1 MLKTL
6 SRLWSK
12 LSFRRRKQFAL
23 LSLLMLVGG
32 MAEVVSLG
40 AVIPFLAA
48 LASPEKVLSNPVV
61 GSLFSAICSLFSVFG
76 LTFPQIHNYQSPI
89 PTPYSQSMSSLFDP
103 ANLLPV
109 LASAFALAALSAGA
123 IRLLLLYASTRLAN
137 AAGADLSLEVY
148 RRTLYQPYSVH
159 VSRNSSTIISSI
171 TTKIAYVILTLS
183 SCLTISTS
191 SVIIISIVAALFYIN
206 PTVALMAALGL
217 GLSYVI
223 ITKISSEKMLYNSAL
238 MAKEQAQV
246 VKALQEGLGGIRDV
260 LLDGTQPAYCHI
272 YQRADEPLRRAQAS
286 ITFISQS
293 PRFVMESIG
302 MVIFAALALGM
313 AHGSQGMMTALPVL
327 GALALGAQRLLP
339 ALQQGYAAWS
349 SIIGYQSSTQ
359 EVLELLDQPLPHEA
373 SQPLPAPLAFKKSIQ
388 FDSVKFRY
396 TSETP
401 WVLDNLSFNIPKG
414 TRVGFVG
421 KTGSGKST
429 CLDLLM
435 GLLKPSS
442 GRIAVDGTVLDQRNL
457 RSWQRNIAHV
467 PQAIYLADTSLAENI
482 AFGIPPENID
492 MKRVREAARQAHI
505 ADFIESSPEG
515 YQALVGERGI
525 RLSGGQ
531 RQRIGIARA
540 LYKQATVL
548 VFDEATSALDHETEQ
563 AVMEAIEGLSADLT
577 ILIIAHR
584 LTTLKNCN
592 KIIELGQRSDFHAK
606 TFSPT
611 EMMRV

>member
-23 LSLLMLVGG
+23 LSLLMLAGG

-48 LASPEKVLSNPVV
+48 LASPEKVLSNPAVD
-61 GSLFSAICSLFSVFG
+61 SLFSALCSLFSVFG
-76 LTFPQIHNYQSPI
+76 LTFTQIHNYQSPI
-89 PTPYSQSMSSLFDP
+89 PTPHYQSMSSIFGP
-103 ANLLPV
+103 TALLPV
-109 LASAFALAALSAGA
+109 IATAFALAALSAGG
-123 IRLLLLYASTRLAN
+123 IRLLLLWASTRLAN
-137 AAGADLSLEVY
+137 AAGADISLEVY

-159 VSRNSSTIISSI
+159 VSRNSSTIISSM
-171 TTKIAYVILTLS
+171 TSKVGTVIAVLS
-183 SCLTISTS
+183 YCLTVGTS
-191 SVIIISIVAALFYIN
+191 SVIIISIVIALFAIN
-206 PTVALMAALGL
+206 PNIALIAAISL
-217 GLSYVI
+217 GLSYGL
-223 ITKISSEKMLYNSAL
+223 ITKVSRKKMFQNSVRI
-238 MAKEQAQV
+238 AKESTQV

-260 LLDGTQPAYCHI
+260 LLDGTQPTYCHI
-272 YQRADEPLRRAQAS
+272 YQIADAPLRQAGAS
-286 ITFISQS
+286 STFISQS

-302 MVIFAALALGM
+302 MVLFAALALGM

-349 SIIGYQSSTQ
+349 AMMGAQVSTQ
-359 EVLELLDQPLPHEA
+359 EVLELLDQPLPPEA
-373 SQPLPAPLAFKKSIQ
+373 SQPLPAPLTFKKSIQ

-396 TSETP
+396 TYETP
-401 WVLDNLSFNIPKG
+401 WVIDNLSFNIPKG

-435 GLLKPSS
+435 GLLQPSS
-442 GRIAVDGTVLDQRNL
+442 GQITVDGTVLDERNL

-515 YQALVGERGI
+515 YQAHVGERGI

-548 VFDEATSALDHETEQ
+548 VFDEATSALDHKTEQ
-563 AVMEAIEGLSADLT
+563 AVMEAIEGLSTDLT
-577 ILIIAHR
+577 IMIIAHR
-584 LTTLKNCN
+584 LTTLRMCDR
-592 KIIELGQRSDFHAK
+592 IIELGD
-606 TFSPT
+606 
-611 EMMRV
+611 

>member
-1 MLKTL
+1 
-6 SRLWSK
+6 
-12 LSFRRRKQFAL
+12 
-23 LSLLMLVGG
+23 

-48 LASPEKVLSNPVV
+48 LAAPEKVLSHPLVD
-61 GSLFSAICSLFSVFG
+61 SFFSALCHLSSAIGLQFFPINNPQSFSSVFG
-76 LTFPQIHNYQSPI
+76 
-89 PTPYSQSMSSLFDP
+89 PTAILP
-103 ANLLPV
+103 LL
-109 LASAFALAALSAGA
+109 AIAFALAAISAGA
-123 IRLLLLYASTRLAN
+123 IRLLLLWASTRLAN

-159 VSRNSSTIISSI
+159 VSRNSSAIISNI
-171 TTKIAYVILTLS
+171 TSKVGLVILTLS
-183 SCLTISTS
+183 SCLTICTCS
-191 SVIIISIVAALFYIN
+191 IIIMAIVAALFAIN
-206 PTVALMAALGL
+206 STVALISAFGL
-217 GLSYVI
+217 GLSYI
-223 ITKISSEKMLYNSAL
+223 ILTKISRKKMLYNSAQ
-238 MAKEQAQV
+238 MAKEQTQV

-272 YQRADEPLRRAQAS
+272 YRKADAPLRRAQAS

-302 MVIFAALALGM
+302 MVLFAVLALGM
-313 AHGSQGMMTALPVL
+313 THGHQGMLAALPVL

-349 SIIGYQSSTQ
+349 SIVGYQASTK
-359 EVLELLDQPLPHEA
+359 EVLELLDQPLPPE
-373 SQPLPAPLAFKKSIQ
+373 SSGPLPAPLPFKKLIQ

-401 WVLDNLSFNIPKG
+401 WVIDNLSFNIPKG
-414 TRVGFVG
+414 ARAGFVG

-435 GLLKPSS
+435 GLLEPSS
-442 GRIAVDGTVLDQRNL
+442 GRITVDGIALDQRNL
-457 RSWQRNIAHV
+457 RSWQGNIAHV

-482 AFGIPPENID
+482 AFGVPPQNID
-492 MKRVREAARQAHI
+492 MKKVREAARQAHI
-505 ADFIESSPEG
+505 ANFIESSPQG

-548 VFDEATSALDHETEQ
+548 VFDEATSALDHGTEQ

-584 LTTLKNCN
+584 LTTLKNCTQ
-592 KIIELGQRSDFHAK
+592 IIELNHN
-606 TFSPT
+606 
-611 EMMRV
+611 

>member
-1 MLKTL
+1 MFKILR
-6 SRLWSK
+6 RLWLK
-12 LSFRRRKQFAL
+12 LSYRRRKQFAL
-23 LSLLMLVGG
+23 LSLLMLAGG
-32 MAEVVSLG
+32 VAEVVSLG

-48 LASPEKVLSNPVV
+48 LAAPEKVLSYPVV
-61 GSLFSAICSLFSVFG
+61 DSLISALCHISSTFGLQFGTITNHQPQISTTHSQSLSSVFG
-76 LTFPQIHNYQSPI
+76 
-89 PTPYSQSMSSLFDP
+89 PT
-103 ANLLPV
+103 ALLLL
-109 LASAFALAALSAGA
+109 LATAFALAALTAGA
-123 IRLLLLYASTRLAN
+123 IRLLLLWASTRLAN
-137 AAGADLSLEVY
+137 SAGADLSLEVY

-159 VSRNSSTIISSI
+159 VSRNSSTIISNI
-171 TTKIAYVILTLS
+171 TSKVGMVILTLS
-183 SCLTISTS
+183 SCLTFGIS
-191 SVIIISIVAALFYIN
+191 SVIIISIVAALFAIN
-206 PTVALMAALGL
+206 PTVALISALGL
-217 GLSYVI
+217 GFSYAL
-223 ITKISSEKMLYNSAL
+223 ITKLFKKKMIQNSSRVSQ
-238 MAKEQAQV
+238 EQTQV

-272 YQRADEPLRRAQAS
+272 YQLADSPLREARAS
-286 ITFISQS
+286 ITFIGQS

-302 MVIFAALALGM
+302 MVLFAVLALGM
-313 AHGSQGMMTALPVL
+313 THGPQGTLAALPVL

-349 SIIGYQSSTQ
+349 GMLGAQASTK
-359 EVLELLDQPLPHEA
+359 EVLELLDQPLPPEA
-373 SQPLPAPLAFKKSIQ
+373 SQPLPAPLPFKKSIQ

-401 WVLDNLSFNIPKG
+401 WVLDKLSFNITKG

-435 GLLKPSS
+435 GLLEPSA
-442 GRIAVDGTVLDQRNL
+442 GRITVDGIVLDRRKL

-467 PQAIYLADTSLAENI
+467 PQVIYLADASLAENI
-482 AFGIPPENID
+482 AFGVPPENIE
-492 MKRVREAARQAHI
+492 MKRVKEAARQAHI
-505 ADFIESSPEG
+505 ADFIESSPQG

-584 LTTLKNCN
+584 LSTLKNCAH
-592 KIIELGQRSDFHAK
+592 IIELG
-606 TFSPT
+606 
-611 EMMRV
+611 

>member
-1 MLKTL
+1 MSKTL

-23 LSLLMLVGG
+23 LSLLMLAGG

-48 LASPEKVLSNPVV
+48 LASPEKVLANPAV
-61 GSLFSAICSLFSVFG
+61 GSLFSAFCHLSSGFGLQTPLITTTHFQSMASLFG
-76 LTFPQIHNYQSPI
+76 
-89 PTPYSQSMSSLFDP
+89 P
-103 ANLLPV
+103 AALLAV
-109 LASAFALAALSAGA
+109 VFALAAISTGA
-123 IRLLLLYASTRLAN
+123 IRLLLLWASTRLAN

-148 RRTLYQPYSVH
+148 RRTLYQPYYVH
-159 VSRNSSTIISSI
+159 VSRNSSAIISNI

-183 SCLTISTS
+183 SCLTIGTST
-191 SVIIISIVAALFYIN
+191 VIIISIVAALFAVN
-206 PTVALMAALGL
+206 TTVALLAALGL
-217 GLSYVI
+217 GLGYVV
-223 ITKISSEKMLYNSAL
+223 ITKVSSEKMLYNSAQ
-238 MAKEQAQV
+238 MAKEQTQV

-272 YQRADEPLRRAQAS
+272 YQRADAPLRRAQAS

-293 PRFVMESIG
+293 PRFLMESIG
-302 MVIFAALALGM
+302 MVLFAALALGM
-313 AHGSQGMMTALPVL
+313 SHGPQGTLAALPIL

-359 EVLELLDQPLPHEA
+359 EVLELLDQPLPPEA
-373 SQPLPAPLAFKKSIQ
+373 SQPLPAPLPFKKLIQ

-401 WVLDNLSFNIPKG
+401 WVIDNLSFNIPKG

-442 GRIAVDGTVLDQRNL
+442 GRIMVDGTILNQQNL

-467 PQAIYLADTSLAENI
+467 PQSIFLADISLAENI
-482 AFGIPPENID
+482 AFGVQPENIE
-492 MKRVREAARQAHI
+492 MKRVKEAARQAHI
-505 ADFIESSPEG
+505 ADFIESSPQG
-515 YQALVGERGI
+515 YKALVGERGI

-584 LTTLKNCN
+584 LTTIKNCAQ
-592 KIIELGQRSDFHAK
+592 IIEIG
-606 TFSPT
+606 
-611 EMMRV
+611 

>member
-1 MLKTL
+1 MLKNL
-6 SRLWSK
+6 KRLWSK
-12 LSFRRRKQFAL
+12 LSARRRKQFAL
-23 LSLLMLVGG
+23 LSLLMLAGG

-48 LASPEKVLSNPVV
+48 LAAPEKVLANPAV
-61 GSLFSAICSLFSVFG
+61 GSLLSAFCHLSSAFG
-76 LTFPQIHNYQSPI
+76 SQSPPITNNLFLI
-89 PTPYSQSMSSLFDP
+89 PTPQSPSSLFAP
-103 ANLLPV
+103 TALLPV

-123 IRLLLLYASTRLAN
+123 IRILLLWASTRLAN

-171 TTKIAYVILTLS
+171 ATKIAHVILTLS

-191 SVIIISIVAALFYIN
+191 SVIILSIVAALFYIN
-206 PTVALMAALGL
+206 PAVALIAALGL
-217 GLSYVI
+217 GLSYVM
-223 ITKISSEKMLYNSAL
+223 ITKISRKKMLYNSAQI
-238 MAKEQAQV
+238 AKEQTQV
-246 VKALQEGLGGIRDV
+246 VKALQEGLGGIRDI

-272 YQRADEPLRRAQAS
+272 YQRADAPLRQASAS

-293 PRFVMESIG
+293 PRFVMETIG
-302 MVIFAALALGM
+302 MVLFAALALGM
-313 AHGSQGMMTALPVL
+313 THGSVGMLTALPVL

-349 SIIGYQSSTQ
+349 SIIGHQSSTQ
-359 EVLELLDQPLPHEA
+359 EVLELLDQPLPPEA
-373 SQPLPAPLAFKKSIQ
+373 SQPLPAALPFKKSIQ

-442 GRIAVDGTVLDQRNL
+442 GRITVDGTVLDQRNL

-482 AFGIPPENID
+482 AFGVPPENID
-492 MKRVREAARQAHI
+492 MKRVKGVARQAHI
-505 ADFIESSPEG
+505 EDFIESSPHG

-548 VFDEATSALDHETEQ
+548 VFDEATSALDHETEK
-563 AVMEAIEGLSADLT
+563 AVMEAIEDLSADLT

-584 LTTLKNCN
+584 LTTLKNCTQ
-592 KIIELGQRSDFHAK
+592 IVELEQRGDFHAK
-606 TFSPT
+606 TFPPE

>member
-1 MLKTL
+1 MVKTL
-6 SRLWSK
+6 IRLWFK
-12 LSFRRRKQFAL
+12 LSSRRRKQFAL
-23 LSLLMLVGG
+23 LSVLMLVGG
-32 MAEVVSLG
+32 VAEVVSLG

-48 LASPEKVLSNPVV
+48 VANPGKVLSHPVV
-61 GSLFSAICSLFSVFG
+61 DSFLSAFTHLSSVIGLKFPPIANHQSAI
-76 LTFPQIHNYQSPI
+76 
-89 PTPYSQSMSSLFDP
+89 PTSQSLSL
-103 ANLLPV
+103 V
-109 LASAFALAALSAGA
+109 LAPTTLLSILAVTFALAALSAGG
-123 IRLLLLYASTRLAN
+123 IRLLLLWASTRLAN

-159 VSRNSSTIISSI
+159 VSRNSSAIISNI
-171 TTKIAYVILTLS
+171 TSKVGLVILTLS
-183 SCLTISTS
+183 SCLTIGTCF
-191 SVIIISIVAALFYIN
+191 IIIIAIVAALFVAN
-206 PTVALMAALGL
+206 TTVALLSALALGL
-217 GLSYVI
+217 GYVV
-223 ITKISSEKMLYNSAL
+223 ITKVSSKKMLYNSTQI
-238 MAKEQAQV
+238 AKEQTQV
-246 VKALQEGLGGIRDV
+246 VRALQEGLGGIRDV

-272 YQRADEPLRRAQAS
+272 YQRADAPLRRAQAS

-293 PRFVMESIG
+293 PRFLMESIG
-302 MVIFAALALGM
+302 MVLFAALALGM
-313 AHGSQGMMTALPVL
+313 SHGPQGTLAALPIL

-349 SIIGYQSSTQ
+349 SIIAYQSSTQ
-359 EVLELLDQPLPHEA
+359 EVLELLDQPLSPEA
-373 SQPLPAPLAFKKSIQ
+373 SQPLPAPLPFKILIQ
-388 FDSVKFRY
+388 FDSVKFRF

-401 WVLDNLSFNIPKG
+401 WVIDNLSFNIPKG

-435 GLLKPSS
+435 GLLEPTS
-442 GRIAVDGTVLDQRNL
+442 GRIMVDGIVLNQQNL

-467 PQAIYLADTSLAENI
+467 PQSIYLADTSLAENI

-492 MKRVREAARQAHI
+492 IIRVREAARQAQI
-505 ADFIESSPEG
+505 ADFIESSPQG

-540 LYKQATVL
+540 LYKQVTVL
-548 VFDEATSALDHETEQ
+548 VFDEATSALDHETEK

-584 LTTLKNCN
+584 LTTLKNCAQ
-592 KIIELGQRSDFHAK
+592 IIDLG
-606 TFSPT
+606 
-611 EMMRV
+611 

>member
-1 MLKTL
+1 MLKIL
-6 SRLWSK
+6 HRLWAK
-12 LSFRRRKQFAL
+12 LSFRRRNQFAF
-23 LSLLMLVGG
+23 LSLLMLIAGA
-32 MAEVVSLG
+32 AEVVSLG

-48 LASPEKVLSNPVV
+48 LAAPEKILLNPAVDSLCSSLCNLS
-61 GSLFSAICSLFSVFG
+61 SVFG
-76 LTFPQIHNYQSPI
+76 LRFSPI
-89 PTPYSQSMSSLFDP
+89 TNHQSLSL
-103 ANLLPV
+103 V
-109 LASAFALAALSAGA
+109 LAPATLLSILAVTFALAALSAGG
-123 IRLLLLYASTRLAN
+123 IRLLLLWASTRLAN

-159 VSRNSSTIISSI
+159 VSRNSSAIISNI
-171 TTKIAYVILTLS
+171 TSKVGLVILTLS
-183 SCLTISTS
+183 SCLTIGTS
-191 SVIIISIVAALFYIN
+191 SVIIISIVAALFAIN
-206 PTVALMAALGL
+206 PTVALIAALGL
-217 GLSYVI
+217 GFSYVL
-223 ITKISSEKMLYNSAL
+223 ITKVSRKKMIYNSTQ
-238 MAKEQAQV
+238 MAKEQTQV

-272 YQRADEPLRRAQAS
+272 YQKADAPLRRAQAS

-302 MVIFAALALGM
+302 MVLFAALALGM
-313 AHGSQGMMTALPVL
+313 THGSVGVLTALPIL

-359 EVLELLDQPLPHEA
+359 EVLELLDQPLPPEA
-373 SQPLPAPLAFKKSIQ
+373 SQPLPVPLPFKKSIQ
-388 FDSVKFRY
+388 FDSIRFRY
-396 TSETP
+396 TTESP
-401 WVLDNLSFNIPKG
+401 WVLDDLSFNIPKG
-414 TRVGFVG
+414 ARVGFVG

-435 GLLKPSS
+435 GLLLPLS
-442 GRIAVDGTVLDQRNL
+442 GRITVDGNVLDQRNL

-482 AFGIPPENID
+482 AFGVAPEKID

-505 ADFIESSPEG
+505 ADFIESSPQG

-540 LYKQATVL
+540 LYKQAAVL

-563 AVMEAIEGLSADLT
+563 AVMEAIEGLSHDLT

-584 LTTLKNCN
+584 VTTLKNCSQ
-592 KIIELGQRSDFHAK
+592 IIKLNNS
-606 TFSPT
+606 
-611 EMMRV
+611 

>member
-6 SRLWSK
+6 KRLWSK
-12 LSFRRRKQFAL
+12 LSARRRKQFAL
-23 LSLLMLVGG
+23 LFVLMLAGG
-32 MAEVVSLG
+32 VAEVVSLG

-48 LASPEKVLSNPVV
+48 FAAPEKVLSHPVV
-61 GSLFSAICSLFSVFG
+61 DSLLSALGHLSSAFTLQ
-76 LTFPQIHNYQSPI
+76 PPPI

-123 IRLLLLYASTRLAN
+123 IRLLLLWASTRLAN

-159 VSRNSSTIISSI
+159 VSRNSSTLISSI

-223 ITKISSEKMLYNSAL
+223 ITKISREKMLYNSDL
-238 MAKEQAQV
+238 MAKEQTQV

-313 AHGSQGMMTALPVL
+313 AHGSQGMITALPVL

-359 EVLELLDQPLPHEA
+359 EVLELLDQPLPPEA
-373 SQPLPAPLAFKKSIQ
+373 SQPLPAPLPFKKSIQ
-388 FDSVKFRY
+388 FESVKFRY

-401 WVLDNLSFNIPKG
+401 WALDNLSFNIPKG

-442 GRIAVDGTVLDQRNL
+442 GRVAVDGTVLDQRNL

-467 PQAIYLADTSLAENI
+467 PQAIYLADTTLAENI

-492 MKRVREAARQAHI
+492 MKRVKEAARQAHI
-505 ADFIESSPEG
+505 ADFIESSLQG

-540 LYKQATVL
+540 LYKEATVL

-563 AVMEAIEGLSADLT
+563 SVMKAIEDLSADLT

-584 LTTLKNCN
+584 LTTIKNCTQ
-592 KIIELGQRSDFHAK
+592 IIDLNS
-606 TFSPT
+606 S
-611 EMMRV
+611 

>member
-1 MLKTL
+1 MFKTL
-6 SRLWSK
+6 KRLYSK
-12 LSFRRRKQFAL
+12 LSARRRKQFAL
-23 LSLLMLVGG
+23 LSVLMLAGG
-32 MAEVVSLG
+32 VAEVVSLG

-48 LASPEKVLSNPVV
+48 LAAPEKVLSHPAVD
-61 GSLFSAICSLFSVFG
+61 SFFSAFCYLSSAFG
-76 LTFPQIHNYQSPI
+76 LHSPLI
-89 PTPYSQSMSSLFDP
+89 TNTHSESMSSPLSP
-103 ANLLPV
+103 ATV
-109 LASAFALAALSAGA
+109 LTVFAIAFALAALSAGA
-123 IRLLLLYASTRLAN
+123 IRILLLWASTRLAN

-159 VSRNSSTIISSI
+159 VSRNSGAIIASI
-171 TTKIAYVILTLS
+171 ATKIAYVILTIS

-191 SVIIISIVAALFYIN
+191 SVIILSIVAALFYIN
-206 PTVALMAALGL
+206 PAVALIAALGL
-217 GLSYVI
+217 GLSYVM
-223 ITKISSEKMLYNSAL
+223 ITKISRKKMLYNSAQI
-238 MAKEQAQV
+238 AKEQTQV
-246 VKALQEGLGGIRDV
+246 VKALQEGLGGIRDI

-272 YQRADEPLRRAQAS
+272 YQRADAPLRQASAS

-293 PRFVMESIG
+293 PRFVMETIS
-302 MVIFAALALGM
+302 MVLFAALALGM
-313 AHGSQGMMTALPVL
+313 THGSVGMLTALPIL

-349 SIIGYQSSTQ
+349 SIIGHQSSTQ
-359 EVLELLDQPLPHEA
+359 EVLELLDQPLPPEA
-373 SQPLPAPLAFKKSIQ
+373 SQPLPAPLPFKKSIQ
-388 FDSVKFRY
+388 VDSVKFRY

-442 GRIAVDGTVLDQRNL
+442 GRITVDGTVLDQRNL

-467 PQAIYLADTSLAENI
+467 PQTIYLADTSLAENI
-482 AFGIPPENID
+482 AFGIPVENID
-492 MKRVREAARQAHI
+492 LKRVREAARQAHI
-505 ADFIESSPEG
+505 ADFIESSPQG

-548 VFDEATSALDHETEQ
+548 VFDEATSALDYETEK
-563 AVMEAIEGLSADLT
+563 AVMEAIEDLSADLT

-584 LTTLKNCN
+584 LTTLKNCTQ
-592 KIIELGQRSDFHAK
+592 IVELDQRGDFHAK
-606 TFSPT
+606 TFSP
-611 EMMRV
+611 EKMMRV

>member
-1 MLKTL
+1 MSKTL
-6 SRLWSK
+6 TRLWAK

-23 LSLLMLVGG
+23 LSVLMLVGG

-48 LASPEKVLSNPVV
+48 LADPEKVLSHPAVDF
-61 GSLFSAICSLFSVFG
+61 LFSAFCYLSSALGLQFFPITNPQSLAP
-76 LTFPQIHNYQSPI
+76 TPHPQSP
-89 PTPYSQSMSSLFDP
+89 SSLFGP
-103 ANLLPV
+103 SAVLPV

-123 IRLLLLYASTRLAN
+123 IRLLLLWASTRLAN

-159 VSRNSSTIISSI
+159 VFRNSSTIISSI
-171 TTKIAYVILTLS
+171 TSKVGTVIAVLS
-183 SCLTISTS
+183 SCLTIGTS
-191 SVIIISIVAALFYIN
+191 SVIIISIVAALFAIN
-206 PTVALMAALGL
+206 PSVALVAAISLGI
-217 GLSYVI
+217 SYGFIAKV
-223 ITKISSEKMLYNSAL
+223 SSKKMFQNSTLIAQ
-238 MAKEQAQV
+238 ESTQV

-272 YQRADEPLRRAQAS
+272 YQRADAPLRQAS
-286 ITFISQS
+286 ASSTFISQS

-302 MVIFAALALGM
+302 MVLFAALALGM
-313 AHGSQGMMTALPVL
+313 THGSAGMLTALPIL

-349 SIIGYQSSTQ
+349 SMLGAQVSTQ
-359 EVLELLDQPLPHEA
+359 EVLELLDQPLPPEA
-373 SQPLPAPLAFKKSIQ
+373 SQPLPAALPFKKSIQ

-401 WVLDNLSFNIPKG
+401 WVLDSLSFNISRG

-435 GLLKPSS
+435 GLLEPSS
-442 GRIAVDGTVLDQRNL
+442 GRIRVDGAVLNKQNI

-482 AFGIPPENID
+482 AFGVPPENID

-505 ADFIESSPEG
+505 ADFIESSSQS

-584 LTTLKNCN
+584 LTTLKNCTQ
-592 KIIELGQRSDFHAK
+592 IIELG
-606 TFSPT
+606 
-611 EMMRV
+611 

>member
-6 SRLWSK
+6 KRLWSK
-12 LSFRRRKQFAL
+12 LSARRRKQFAL
-23 LSLLMLVGG
+23 LSVLMLAGG
-32 MAEVVSLG
+32 VAEVVSLG

-61 GSLFSAICSLFSVFG
+61 DSLISAFCHLSSALGLQFFPTTNHQSLIP
-76 LTFPQIHNYQSPI
+76 TTQSP
-89 PTPYSQSMSSLFDP
+89 SSPFST
-103 ANLLPV
+103 ATLLPV
-109 LASAFALAALSAGA
+109 LASAFALAALSAGG
-123 IRLLLLYASTRLAN
+123 IRLLLLWASTRLAN

-148 RRTLYQPYSVH
+148 RRTLYQPYSLH

-183 SCLTISTS
+183 SCLTIGTS

-206 PTVALMAALGL
+206 PTVALIAALGL
-217 GLSYVI
+217 GLSYAI
-223 ITKISSEKMLYNSAL
+223 IAKVSKKKMFKNSTRVDQEQTK
-238 MAKEQAQV
+238 V

-272 YQRADEPLRRAQAS
+272 YQRADAPLRRAQAS

-302 MVIFAALALGM
+302 MVLFAALALGM
-313 AHGSQGMMTALPVL
+313 THGPQGTLAALPVL

-349 SIIGYQSSTQ
+349 SIIGYQSSTR
-359 EVLELLDQPLPHEA
+359 EVLELLDQPLPPEA
-373 SQPLPAPLAFKKSIQ
+373 SQPLLAALPFKKSIQ

-396 TSETP
+396 TFETP
-401 WVLDNLSFNIPKG
+401 WVLVNLSFNIPKG
-414 TRVGFVG
+414 TRAGFVG

-435 GLLKPSS
+435 GLLEPSS
-442 GRIAVDGTVLDQRNL
+442 GRIMVDGTVLNQQNL

-482 AFGIPPENID
+482 AFGIPIENID
-492 MKRVREAARQAHI
+492 MKRVKEAARQAHI
-505 ADFIESSPEG
+505 ADFIESSQKG

-563 AVMEAIEGLSADLT
+563 AVMEAIEDLSADLT
-577 ILIIAHR
+577 VLIIAHR
-584 LTTLKNCN
+584 LTTLKNCTQ
-592 KIIELGQRSDFHAK
+592 IIELG
-606 TFSPT
+606 
-611 EMMRV
+611 

>member
-48 LASPEKVLSNPVV
+48 LASPEKVLSNPAV
-61 GSLFSAICSLFSVFG
+61 GSLFSALCSLLSVFG

-89 PTPYSQSMSSLFDP
+89 PTPHSQSMSSLIDP
-103 ANLLPV
+103 GNLLPV
-109 LASAFALAALSAGA
+109 IASAFALAALSAGG
-123 IRLLLLYASTRLAN
+123 IRLLLLWASTRLAN

-159 VSRNSSTIISSI
+159 VSRNSSAIISNI
-171 TTKIAYVILTLS
+171 TSKVGLVILTLS
-183 SCLTISTS
+183 SCLTIGTS
-191 SVIIISIVAALFYIN
+191 SFIIISIVAALFAIN
-206 PTVALMAALGL
+206 SAIALIAALGL
-217 GLSYVI
+217 GLSYVM
-223 ITKISSEKMLYNSAL
+223 ITKISRKKMLYNSAQ
-238 MAKEQAQV
+238 MAKEQTQV

-313 AHGSQGMMTALPVL
+313 AHGSQGMITALPVL

-359 EVLELLDQPLPHEA
+359 EVLELLDQPLPPEA
-373 SQPLPAPLAFKKSIQ
+373 SQPLPAPLPFKKSIQ
-388 FDSVKFRY
+388 FESVKFRY

-401 WVLDNLSFNIPKG
+401 WALDNLSFNIPKG

-442 GRIAVDGTVLDQRNL
+442 GRVAVDGTVLDQRNL

-467 PQAIYLADTSLAENI
+467 PQAIYLADTTLAENI

-492 MKRVREAARQAHI
+492 MKRVKEAARQAHI
-505 ADFIESSPEG
+505 ADFIESSLQG

-540 LYKQATVL
+540 LYKEATVL

-563 AVMEAIEGLSADLT
+563 SVMKAIEDLSADLT

-584 LTTLKNCN
+584 LTTIKNCTQ
-592 KIIELGQRSDFHAK
+592 IIDLNS
-606 TFSPT
+606 S
-611 EMMRV
+611 

>member
-1 MLKTL
+1 LLKTL

-48 LASPEKVLSNPVV
+48 LSSPEKVLSHPAVD
-61 GSLFSAICSLFSVFG
+61 SFFSAFCYLSSAFG
-76 LTFPQIHNYQSPI
+76 LHSPLI
-89 PTPYSQSMSSLFDP
+89 TNTHSESMSSPLSP
-103 ANLLPV
+103 ATV
-109 LASAFALAALSAGA
+109 LTVFAIAFALAALSAGA
-123 IRLLLLYASTRLAN
+123 IRLLLLWASTRLAN

-171 TTKIAYVILTLS
+171 TSKVGTVVAVLS
-183 SCLTISTS
+183 SCLTIGTS
-191 SVIIISIVAALFYIN
+191 SIIIISIVAALFAIN
-206 PTVALMAALGL
+206 PNIALIAAISL
-217 GLSYVI
+217 GLSYGL
-223 ITKISSEKMLYNSAL
+223 ITKVSSEKMFQNSARI
-238 MAKEQAQV
+238 AKESTQV

-272 YQRADEPLRRAQAS
+272 YQRADAPLRQAS
-286 ITFISQS
+286 ASSTFISQS

-302 MVIFAALALGM
+302 MVLFAALALGM
-313 AHGSQGMMTALPVL
+313 THGSAGMLTALPIL

-349 SIIGYQSSTQ
+349 SMLGAQVSTR
-359 EVLELLDQPLPHEA
+359 EVLELLDQPLPPEA

-435 GLLKPSS
+435 GLLQPSS
-442 GRIAVDGTVLDQRNL
+442 GQITVDGTVLDERNL

-467 PQAIYLADTSLAENI
+467 PQAIYLADTTLAENI

-548 VFDEATSALDHETEQ
+548 VFDEATSALDHETER

-584 LTTLKNCN
+584 LTTLKNCTQ
-592 KIIELGQRSDFHAK
+592 IIELG
-606 TFSPT
+606 
-611 EMMRV
+611 

>member
-1 MLKTL
+1 MFKTL
-6 SRLWSK
+6 RRLWLK
-12 LSFRRRKQFAL
+12 LSSRRRKQFAL
-23 LSLLMLVGG
+23 LSALMLVGG
-32 MAEVVSLG
+32 VMEVVSLG

-48 LASPEKVLSNPVV
+48 LAAPEKVLSHPVV
-61 GSLFSAICSLFSVFG
+61 DALFSALCHIYSAFG
-76 LTFPQIHNYQSPI
+76 EKFPQITTSHPQTLSSVVSP
-89 PTPYSQSMSSLFDP
+89 
-103 ANLLPV
+103 AAVLPV
-109 LASAFALAALSAGA
+109 LATAFALAALSAGA
-123 IRLLLLYASTRLAN
+123 IRLLLLWASTRLAN

-159 VSRNSSTIISSI
+159 VSRNSSAIISNI
-171 TTKIAYVILTLS
+171 TSKVGLVILTLS
-183 SCLTISTS
+183 SCLTIGTS
-191 SVIIISIVAALFYIN
+191 SIIIISIVAALFAIN
-206 PTVALMAALGL
+206 PTVALIASLSL

-223 ITKISSEKMLYNSAL
+223 LTKISRKNMLYNSVQ
-238 MAKEQAQV
+238 MAKEQTQV

-260 LLDGTQPAYCHI
+260 LLDGTQPVYCHI
-272 YQRADEPLRRAQAS
+272 YQLADSPLRKARAS
-286 ITFISQS
+286 ITFIGQS

-302 MVIFAALALGM
+302 MVLFAVLALGM
-313 AHGSQGMMTALPVL
+313 THGPQGTLAALPVL

-349 SIIGYQSSTQ
+349 GMLGSQVSTD
-359 EVLELLDQPLPHEA
+359 EVLELLDQSLPPEA
-373 SQPLPAPLAFKKSIQ
+373 SQPLPAPLPFKKSIQ

-401 WVLDNLSFNIPKG
+401 WVLNGLSFNIPKG

-435 GLLKPSS
+435 GLLERSS
-442 GRIAVDGTVLDQRNL
+442 GQITVDGTVLEQGNI

-482 AFGIPPENID
+482 AFGVAPEKID

-505 ADFIESSPEG
+505 ADFIESSPQG

-548 VFDEATSALDHETEQ
+548 VFDEATSALDNETEQ
-563 AVMEAIEGLSADLT
+563 AVMEAIEDLSTDLT

-584 LTTLKNCN
+584 LTTIKNCA
-592 KIIELGQRSDFHAK
+592 KIIELK
-606 TFSPT
+606 K
-611 EMMRV
+611 

>member
-6 SRLWSK
+6 KRLWSK
-12 LSFRRRKQFAL
+12 LSSRRRKQFAL
-23 LSLLMLVGG
+23 LSVLMLAGG

-40 AVIPFLAA
+40 AVIPFLAV
-48 LASPEKVLSNPVV
+48 LAAPEKVLSHPAVD
-61 GSLFSAICSLFSVFG
+61 SLFSALCHLSSAIGLQFFPITNHQSLI
-76 LTFPQIHNYQSPI
+76 PAAQSP
-89 PTPYSQSMSSLFDP
+89 SSLFGP
-103 ANLLPV
+103 SALLPV

-123 IRLLLLYASTRLAN
+123 IRLLLLWASTRLAN

-171 TTKIAYVILTLS
+171 TSKVGTVIAVLS
-183 SCLTISTS
+183 SCLTIGTS
-191 SVIIISIVAALFYIN
+191 SVIIISIVAALFAIN
-206 PTVALMAALGL
+206 PTVALIAAISLGI
-217 GLSYVI
+217 SYGF
-223 ITKISSEKMLYNSAL
+223 ITKVSSKKMSQNSTRI
-238 MAKEQAQV
+238 AQESTLV

-272 YQRADEPLRRAQAS
+272 YQKADVPLRQAS
-286 ITFISQS
+286 ASSTFISQS

-302 MVIFAALALGM
+302 MVLFAALALGM
-313 AHGSQGMMTALPVL
+313 THGSAGMLTALPIL

-349 SIIGYQSSTQ
+349 AMLGAQVSTR
-359 EVLELLDQPLPHEA
+359 EVLELLDQPLPPEA
-373 SQPLPAPLAFKKSIQ
+373 SQPLPAPLLFKKSIQ

-401 WVLDNLSFNIPKG
+401 WVLDNLSFNIPRG

-435 GLLKPSS
+435 GLLEPSS
-442 GRIAVDGTVLDQRNL
+442 GRISVDGTALNKQNL

-482 AFGIPPENID
+482 AFGIPVENIY
-492 MKRVREAARQAHI
+492 MKRVKEAARQAHI
-505 ADFIESSPEG
+505 ADFIESSPQG

-563 AVMEAIEGLSADLT
+563 AVMEAIEGLSSDLT

-584 LTTLKNCN
+584 LTTLKNCTQ
-592 KIIELGQRSDFHAK
+592 IIELG
-606 TFSPT
+606 
-611 EMMRV
+611 

>member
-1 MLKTL
+1 MFKTL
-6 SRLWSK
+6 RRLWLK
-12 LSFRRRKQFAL
+12 LSSRRRKQFAL
-23 LSLLMLVGG
+23 LSALMLVGG
-32 MAEVVSLG
+32 VMEVVSLG

-48 LASPEKVLSNPVV
+48 LAAPEKVLSHPVV
-61 GSLFSAICSLFSVFG
+61 DALFSALCHIYSAFG
-76 LTFPQIHNYQSPI
+76 EKFPQITTSHPQTLSSVVSP
-89 PTPYSQSMSSLFDP
+89 
-103 ANLLPV
+103 AAVLPV
-109 LASAFALAALSAGA
+109 LATAFALAALSAGA
-123 IRLLLLYASTRLAN
+123 IRLLLLWASTRLAN

-159 VSRNSSTIISSI
+159 VSRNSSAIISNI
-171 TTKIAYVILTLS
+171 TSKVGLVILTLS
-183 SCLTISTS
+183 SCLTIGTS
-191 SVIIISIVAALFYIN
+191 SVIIISIVAALFAIN
-206 PTVALMAALGL
+206 PTVALIAALGL
-217 GLSYVI
+217 GFSYVL
-223 ITKISSEKMLYNSAL
+223 ITKVSRKKMIYNSTQ
-238 MAKEQAQV
+238 MAKEQTQV

-272 YQRADEPLRRAQAS
+272 YQKADAPLRRAQAS

-293 PRFVMESIG
+293 PRFIMESIG
-302 MVIFAALALGM
+302 MVLFAALALGM
-313 AHGSQGMMTALPVL
+313 AHDSQGMMTALPVL

-359 EVLELLDQPLPHEA
+359 EVLELLDQPLPPEA
-373 SQPLPAPLAFKKSIQ
+373 YQPLPAPLPFKKSIQ

-396 TSETP
+396 TTESP
-401 WVLDNLSFNIPKG
+401 WVLDDLSFNIPKG

-435 GLLKPSS
+435 GLLLPLS
-442 GRIAVDGTVLDQRNL
+442 GRITVDGNVLDQRNL

-482 AFGIPPENID
+482 AFGVAPEKID

-505 ADFIESSPEG
+505 ADFIESSPQG

-584 LTTLKNCN
+584 LTTIKNCTQ
-592 KIIELGQRSDFHAK
+592 IIEIG
-606 TFSPT
+606 
-611 EMMRV
+611 

>member
-6 SRLWSK
+6 TRLWSK

-23 LSLLMLVGG
+23 LSLLMLAGG
-32 MAEVVSLG
+32 VAEVVSLG

-48 LASPEKVLSNPVV
+48 VANPEKVLSHTVV
-61 GSLFSAICSLFSVFG
+61 DSFLSAFSHLSSAIGLNFFPITNHQYAIPASQSL
-76 LTFPQIHNYQSPI
+76 SPI
-89 PTPYSQSMSSLFDP
+89 LSPT
-103 ANLLPV
+103 ALLPL
-109 LASAFALAALSAGA
+109 LASAFALAALSAGG
-123 IRLLLLYASTRLAN
+123 IRLLLLWASTRLAN

-148 RRTLYQPYSVH
+148 RRTLYQSYSVH
-159 VSRNSSTIISSI
+159 VSRNSSAIISNI
-171 TTKIAYVILTLS
+171 TSKVGLVILTLS
-183 SCLTISTS
+183 SCLTIGTS
-191 SVIIISIVAALFYIN
+191 SVIITSIVAALFAIN
-206 PTVALMAALGL
+206 PTVALIASLSL
-217 GLSYVI
+217 GLSYAI
-223 ITKISSEKMLYNSAL
+223 ITRGSRAKMLYNSAQ
-238 MAKEQAQV
+238 MAKEQTQV

-260 LLDGTQPAYCHI
+260 LLDGTQPTYCHI
-272 YQRADEPLRRAQAS
+272 YQRADAPLRRAQAS

-293 PRFVMESIG
+293 PRFLMESIG
-302 MVIFAALALGM
+302 MVLFAALALGM
-313 AHGSQGMMTALPVL
+313 NHGPQGALAALPVL
-327 GALALGAQRLLP
+327 GGIAFGAQRLLP

-359 EVLELLDQPLPHEA
+359 EVLKLLDQPLPTEA
-373 SQPLPAPLAFKKSIQ
+373 SQPLPAPLSFKKSIQ

-396 TSETP
+396 TEETP
-401 WVLDNLSFNIPKG
+401 WVIDNLSLNIPKG
-414 TRVGFVG
+414 NRVGFVG

-429 CLDLLM
+429 CIDLLM
-435 GLLKPSS
+435 GLLEPSS
-442 GRIAVDGTVLDQRNL
+442 GRITVDGIVLNQQSL

-467 PQAIYLADTSLAENI
+467 PQSIYLADTSLAENI
-482 AFGIPPENID
+482 AFGVPPQNID
-492 MKRVREAARQAHI
+492 MKRVKEAARQAHI
-505 ADFIESSPEG
+505 ADFIESSPQG

-584 LTTLKNCN
+584 LTTLKNCT
-592 KIIELGQRSDFHAK
+592 KIIDLG
-606 TFSPT
+606 
-611 EMMRV
+611 

>member
-1 MLKTL
+1 MVKTL
-6 SRLWSK
+6 RRLWFK
-12 LSFRRRKQFAL
+12 LSSRRRKQFAL
-23 LSLLMLVGG
+23 LSVLMLVGG
-32 MAEVVSLG
+32 VAEVVSLG

-48 LASPEKVLSNPVV
+48 LASPEKVLSNPIV
-61 GSLFSAICSLFSVFG
+61 GSLFSALCNLSSAFG
-76 LTFPQIHNYQSPI
+76 LQSPPFTNHQSLI
-89 PTPYSQSMSSLFDP
+89 PTTQSMSSVFGP
-103 ANLLPV
+103 AALLPV
-109 LASAFALAALSAGA
+109 LASAFALAALSAGG
-123 IRLLLLYASTRLAN
+123 IRLLLLWASTRLAN
-137 AAGADLSLEVY
+137 VAGADLSLEVY

-159 VSRNSSTIISSI
+159 VSRNSSAIISNI
-171 TTKIAYVILTLS
+171 TSKVGMVILTLS
-183 SCLTISTS
+183 SCLTIGTS
-191 SVIIISIVAALFYIN
+191 SVIIISIVAALFAIN
-206 PTVALMAALGL
+206 PTVALIASLSL

-223 ITKISSEKMLYNSAL
+223 LTKISRKNMLYNSVQ
-238 MAKEQAQV
+238 MAKEQTQV

-260 LLDGTQPAYCHI
+260 LLDGTQPTYCHI
-272 YQRADEPLRRAQAS
+272 YQRADAPLRRAQAS

-293 PRFVMESIG
+293 PRFLMESIG
-302 MVIFAALALGM
+302 MVLFALIALRM
-313 AHGSQGMMTALPVL
+313 THGSQGMLTALPVL

-349 SIIGYQSSTQ
+349 SIIGYQASTK
-359 EVLELLDQPLPHEA
+359 EVLELLDQPLPPEA
-373 SQPLPAPLAFKKSIQ
+373 SQPLPAPLPFKKSIQ

-401 WVLDNLSFNIPKG
+401 WVLNGLSFNIPKG

-435 GLLKPSS
+435 GLLERSS
-442 GRIAVDGTVLDQRNL
+442 GQITVDGTVLEQGNI

-482 AFGIPPENID
+482 AFGVSPKNID
-492 MKRVREAARQAHI
+492 LKRVKEAARQAHI
-505 ADFIESSPEG
+505 ADFIESSPQG

-548 VFDEATSALDHETEQ
+548 VFDEATSALDNETEQ
-563 AVMEAIEGLSADLT
+563 AVMEAIEDLSADLT

-584 LTTLKNCN
+584 LTTIKNCA
-592 KIIELGQRSDFHAK
+592 KIIELKK
-606 TFSPT
+606 TDADT
-611 EMMRV
+611 A